1 MDNVTIFSLS
11 DKCEINMPKYISS
24 NVSPMNLT
32 VKPMLHVP
40 LINIPVIQWSVKH
53 TLENDVQ

>member
-1 MDNVTIFSLS
+1 MENVTIFSLS
-11 DKCEINMPKYISS
+11 DKCEINMPKY
-24 NVSPMNLT
+24 VSPMNWT
-32 VKPMLHVP
+32 VKPMLHIA